1 MEEYLQFVTV
11 DTWTMIFTW
20 ANLVILFL
28 LLKKFLFRPV
38 NKVLDER
45 RAEIEKGFLEAENAS
60 ARAEQIKAQ
69 YEMKL
74 SAAKD
79 EADVIIK
86 DEVETDS
93 IRSESILREASEEAA
108 HIIEK
113 SQKQIERDKKN
124 AVNEARS
131 EIAAMAVLAA
141 QQLIGRNIDAED
153 DERLITDIID
163 RI

>member
-1 MEEYLQFVTV
+1 MEEYLEFVSV
-11 DTWTMIFTW
+11 HTWTMLFTW
-20 ANLVILFL
+20 ANLIILFL

-38 NKVLDER
+38 NKMLDER
-45 RAEIEKGFLEAENAS
+45 RAEIEKGFLDAENATLQ
-60 ARAEQIKAQ
+60 AEKIKAE

-74 SAAKD
+74 NKAKD
-79 EADVIIK
+79 EAEGIIK
-86 DEVETDS
+86 SAVEKAEA
-93 IRSESILREASEEAA
+93 RSENIVREASDEAA

-113 SQKQIERDKKN
+113 SKNQIERDKKN
-124 AVNEARS
+124 AVNTARS

-141 QQLIGRNIDAED
+141 EKLIGRKIDAED

>member
-11 DTWTMIFTW
+11 DIWTMIFTW
-20 ANLVILFL
+20 ANLIILFL
-28 LLKKFLFRPV
+28 LLKKLLFRPV

-45 RAEIEKGFLEAENAS
+45 RAEVEKGFLEAENAS
-60 ARAEQIKAQ
+60 AQAEELKTQ

-79 EADVIIK
+79 EADGIIK
-86 DEVETDS
+86 AAIENAS
-93 IRSESILREASEEAA
+93 IRSESIVSEASKEAA

-113 SQKQIERDKKN
+113 SKNQIEQDKKN
-124 AVNEARS
+124 AVNEAKS

-141 QQLIGRNIDAED
+141 QRLIGRNIEVED